1 MRVRPLRSR
10 LHQQSLR
17 PEQSL
22 RADARG
28 QKHAKRVVSQ
38 RWNSDSPGRIAS
50 IIQEFCLGHSLAICA
65 GPESPIRIS
74 ILPVDRLMVRK
85 IERGV
90 KLTSR
95 LHTAIG

>member
-1 MRVRPLRSR
+1 M
-10 LHQQSLR
+10 
-17 PEQSL
+17 
-22 RADARG
+22 DARAAVTFRG
-28 QKHAKRVVSQ
+28 SINKAFDLYKAFDLMHAERVVSQ

-74 ILPVDRLMVRK
+74 ILPVDRLLVGQL
-85 IERGV
+85 ERGV
-90 KLTSR
+90 KLTLR